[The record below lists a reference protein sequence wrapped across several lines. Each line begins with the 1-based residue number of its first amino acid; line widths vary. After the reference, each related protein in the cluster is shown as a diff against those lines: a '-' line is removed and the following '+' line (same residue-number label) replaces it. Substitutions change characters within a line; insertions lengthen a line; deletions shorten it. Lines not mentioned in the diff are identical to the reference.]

1 MVTQMDGSGM
11 AEFDREAAGFV
22 VRVASMAAGLEATKV
37 PPASH
42 VPTPD
47 GGIQS
52 ETMAEHDSRIVK
64 TAVMH
69 LLEQGLVVLPEN
81 IGEMLDDFIP
91 AERVGHD

>member
-1 MVTQMDGSGM
+1 M
-11 AEFDREAAGFV
+11 
-22 VRVASMAAGLEATKV
+22 KV

-52 ETMAEHDSRIVK
+52 ETMAEHDGRIVR

-69 LLEQGLVVLPEN
+69 LLEQGLVVFPEN
-81 IGEMLDDFIP
+81 IAELLDSWIP
-91 AERVGHD
+91 AERVGTD